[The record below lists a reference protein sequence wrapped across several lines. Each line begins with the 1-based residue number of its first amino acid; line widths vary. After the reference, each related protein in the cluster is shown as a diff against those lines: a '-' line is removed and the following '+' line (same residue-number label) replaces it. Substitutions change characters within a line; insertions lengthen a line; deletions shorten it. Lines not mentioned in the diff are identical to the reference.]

1 MLVSPGAVSR
11 TDSLVP
17 RLISKRR
24 YRPRILCVSVLS
36 FLLLSS
42 WSLAQ
47 GSAAQPPEG
56 KALPA
61 TVANTS
67 LPDAPS
73 ASAVSPTN
81 SFADGLAT
89 VAKTIGEDELNILK
103 APFKKKNFK
112 WDILVVGA
120 TGVLIANDESVIH
133 QVPTGWHSSSIDLS
147 NAALGATAAT
157 AGGIYLTGLFTD
169 NEHAK
174 QTGVLSAES
183 AIDST
188 ILFGAMKVV
197 FARQRPFTGE
207 GEGKFFSGNWSN
219 GSFPSG
225 HATLS
230 WAIASTV
237 AHQYH
242 SVWLD
247 ILLYG
252 LATTVSTSRVTAREH
267 FPADVFA
274 GSVLGYGVGAYV
286 THKDTKKNVRP
297 KKVSHT
303 FPGPP

>member
-1 MLVSPGAVSR
+1 
-11 TDSLVP
+11 
-17 RLISKRR
+17 
-24 YRPRILCVSVLS
+24 
-36 FLLLSS
+36 
-42 WSLAQ
+42 
-47 GSAAQPPEG
+47 
-56 KALPA
+56 
-61 TVANTS
+61 

-73 ASAVSPTN
+73 ATAVSQTN
-81 SFADGLAT
+81 GFANDLGKA
-89 VAKTIGEDELNILK
+89 AKTIGYDQLNILK
-103 APFKKKNFK
+103 APFKKKNIK

-133 QVPTGWHSSSIDLS
+133 QVPTSWHGTSIDLS

-157 AGGIYLTGLFTD
+157 AGGIYFTGLFTD

-183 AIDST
+183 TIDSA
-188 ILFGAMKVV
+188 ILFEAMKVI
-197 FARQRPFTGE
+197 FARQRPSSSE

-225 HATLS
+225 HAALS
-230 WAIASTV
+230 WALASTV

-286 THKDTKKNVRP
+286 THKDTNKNVRP
-297 KKVSHT
+297 KKGVKHLSSHT
-303 FPGPP
+303 VRQVLIGSP